1 MTDLVITLIGPD
13 RPGLV
18 EAVAATVAEHGGNWL
33 EGRMAHLAGKFAG
46 VLRVSAP
53 PETAGALT
61 LALGRLEAGGL
72 RIVTESGSPK
82 PAPVGRAM
90 EVELVGL
97 DRPGLVREISRLLAG
112 RRSLV
117 FRLALEVVTR
127 AAPPLVLSLKRYA
140 DMPIASRVRALERLE
155 KSPLSIMLFAVKTL
169 LCFHWFEHPDS
180 AAEAGLLPNVTALGS
195 YRRPATRSPRPTTQ
209 R

>member
-112 RRSLV
+112 RRINVEELSTDISSAPMTGEAMFHARASV
-117 FRLALEVVTR
+117 NVPEGVDEHALR
-127 AAPPLVLSLKRYA
+127 Q
-140 DMPIASRVRALERLE
+140 DLERLANDLMVE
-155 KSPLSIMLFAVKTL
+155 IRLAQ
-169 LCFHWFEHPDS
+169 
-180 AAEAGLLPNVTALGS
+180 AEPS
-195 YRRPATRSPRPTTQ
+195 
-209 R
+209 

>member
-1 MTDLVITLIGPD
+1 MLAAMAADTIA
-13 RPGLV
+13 PGWQRDAA
-18 EAVAATVAEHGGNWL
+18 AVAEAL
-33 EGRMAHLAGKFAG
+33 FAADVG
-46 VLRVSAP
+46 AP
-53 PETAGALT
+53 PAARIAWLVDDLEHFLETVG
-61 LALGRLEAGGL
+61 GR
-72 RIVTESGSPK
+72 
-82 PAPVGRAM
+82 
-90 EVELVGL
+90 
-97 DRPGLVREISRLLAG
+97 SR
-112 RRSLV
+112 LV

-180 AAEAGLLPNVTALGS
+180 AAEAGLLPNVTALGR